1 MNVLEFKKAIGYID
15 TGGLICEL
23 EDGRFALVGTD
34 LIDKSNDLVK
44 AIVSYC
50 KYTFTRGK
58 LVNTN
63 VPKDMIEKAKMI
75 LNDSKA
81 NISERDDKRFKEIF
95 DKLDVS

>member
-1 MNVLEFKKAIGYID
+1 MKYKKAIGYYEPASV
-15 TGGLICEL
+15 LCEL

-63 VPKDMIEKAKMI
+63 VPEDMMEKAKMI

-81 NISERDDKRFKEIF
+81 NILERYDKRFKEIF
-95 DKLDVS
+95 D

>member
-1 MNVLEFKKAIGYID
+1 MKYKKAIGYYEPASV
-15 TGGLICEL
+15 LCEL

-44 AIVSYC
+44 AVVSYC

-63 VPKDMIEKAKMI
+63 VPEDMMEKAKMI

-81 NISERDDKRFKEIF
+81 NILERDDKRFKEIF
-95 DKLDVS
+95 D

>member
-1 MNVLEFKKAIGYID
+1 MKYKKAIGYYEPASV
-15 TGGLICEL
+15 LCEL

-44 AIVSYC
+44 DIVSYC

-63 VPKDMIEKAKMI
+63 VPEDMMEKDKMI

-81 NISERDDKRFKEIF
+81 NILERDDKRFKEIF
-95 DKLDVS
+95 D

>member
-1 MNVLEFKKAIGYID
+1 MKYKEAIGYYEPASV
-15 TGGLICEL
+15 LCEL

-44 AIVSYC
+44 VIVSYC

-63 VPKDMIEKAKMI
+63 VPEDMIEKAKMI

-81 NISERDDKRFKEIF
+81 NILEHDDKRFKEIF
-95 DKLDVS
+95 D

>member
-1 MNVLEFKKAIGYID
+1 MKYKKAIGYYEPASV
-15 TGGLICEL
+15 LCEL
-23 EDGRFALVGTD
+23 EDGRFALVGTV

-44 AIVSYC
+44 DIVSYC

-63 VPKDMIEKAKMI
+63 VPEDMMEKDKMI

-81 NISERDDKRFKEIF
+81 NILERDDKRFKEIF
-95 DKLDVS
+95 D